1 MAFRKITDFIQ
12 ADVITGF
19 IKDKLDAT
27 MVARNVVDT
36 RTQAQL
42 GYGSSYKVPG
52 VGALTV
58 NQYAGNA
65 ITPENATST
74 NEIIAMDQY
83 PYVSYYLEDSDV
95 NEANAL
101 SVAGAWAAE
110 AGMRIAQ
117 VVDKYIF
124 TKITADAETATGL
137 GVTATPIALDTDAKI
152 LDYVELVATTLKEA
166 NIDMDAVMVV
176 PAFMEVSL
184 AKSMGVLVQNQGLN
198 AAIEA
203 GKVGR
208 LFGIDIFSS
217 TNLPAGVAGGL
228 AAGEYRLLAGKR
240 SCFHLVEGTSIVK
253 SGDSETRPASW
264 NQLGLVYGADFSNA
278 TSWYTGVVTK

>member
-1 MAFRKITDFIQ
+1 
-12 ADVITGF
+12 
-19 IKDKLDAT
+19 

-65 ITPENATST
+65 ITPENATAT

-101 SVAGAWAAE
+101 SVAGAWASE

-124 TKITADAETATGL
+124 TKIAADAETAAGL
-137 GVTATPIALDTDAKI
+137 GVTGTAIQLDTDAKI
-152 LDYVELVATTLKEA
+152 LDYVENFATVLKEA
-166 NIDMDAVMVV
+166 NIDTDAVMVI
-176 PAFMEVSL
+176 PSFMEVSL
-184 AKSMGVLVQNQGLN
+184 SRSLGTLVQNPNIAG
-198 AAIEA
+198 AIEA

-208 LFGIDIFSS
+208 LFGLDIYSS
-217 TNLPAGVAGGL
+217 NNLPTGVAGGL
-228 AAGEYRLLAGKR
+228 AANEYRLLGGKR

-264 NQLGLVYGADFSNA
+264 NQLGMVYGADFSNA
-278 TSWYTGVVTK
+278 VSWYTGVVRK

>member
-1 MAFRKITDFIQ
+1 MAFRKIVDFIQ

-19 IKDKLDAT
+19 IKDKLEAT
-27 MVARNVVDT
+27 MVARNVVDV

-58 NQYAGNA
+58 NSYAGNA

-95 NEANAL
+95 NEASAL
-101 SVAGAWAAE
+101 SVAGAWANE
-110 AGMRIAQ
+110 AGVRIAQ

-137 GVTATPIALDTDAKI
+137 GVTTVPIALTDDTKV
-152 LDYVELVATTLKEA
+152 LDYIELFATTLKEA
-166 NIDMDAVMVV
+166 NIDTDAVMVI
-176 PAFMEVSL
+176 PAFLETSL
-184 AKSMGVLVQNQGLN
+184 TRSMGTLSSNQAVSGT
-198 AAIEA
+198 IEA
-203 GKVGR
+203 GKIGR
-208 LFGIDIFSS
+208 LFGIDIYSS
-217 TNLPAGVAGGL
+217 TNLPTGVAGGL
-228 AAGEYRLLAGKR
+228 VAGEYRLLGGKR
-240 SCFHLVEGTSIVK
+240 SCFHLVEGTMVVK

-264 NQLGLVYGADFSNA
+264 NQLGMVYGADFSNA

>member
-1 MAFRKITDFIQ
+1 MPFRKLTDFIQ

-19 IKDKLDAT
+19 IKDKLEAN
-27 MVARNVVDT
+27 MVARNVVDV

-58 NQYAGNA
+58 NQYSGTGV
-65 ITPENATST
+65 TPQDATST

-101 SVAGAWAAE
+101 SLAGAWGAE

-137 GVTATPIALDTDAKI
+137 GVTATPIVLDTDAKI
-152 LDYVELVATTLKEA
+152 LDYVELFATTLKEA
-166 NIDMDAVMVV
+166 NIDSDAVMVV

-184 AKSMGVLVQNQGLN
+184 ARSLGTLVQNQAISGQ
-198 AAIEA
+198 IEA

-208 LFGIDIFSS
+208 LFGIDIYSS
-217 TNLPAGVAGGL
+217 TNLPTGVAGGL
-228 AAGEYRLLAGKR
+228 VAGEYRLLGGKR

-278 TSWYTGVVTK
+278 TSWFTGVVKK

>member
-1 MAFRKITDFIQ
+1 M
-12 ADVITGF
+12 ITGF
-19 IKDKLDAT
+19 IKDKLEAN
-27 MVARNVVDT
+27 MVARNVVDV

-58 NQYAGNA
+58 NSYAGNA
-65 ITPENATST
+65 VTPENASST

-101 SVAGAWAAE
+101 SLAGAWGAE

-124 TKITADAETATGL
+124 TKIAADAETATGL
-137 GVTATPIALDTDAKI
+137 GVTTVPIALTDDAKI
-152 LDYVELVATTLKEA
+152 LDYVELFATVLKEA
-166 NIDMDAVMVV
+166 NIDADAVMVI
-176 PAFMEVSL
+176 PSFMEVSL
-184 AKSMGVLVQNQGLN
+184 TRSLGTLVQNQAVSG
-198 AAIEA
+198 AIEA

-208 LFGIDIFSS
+208 LFGIDIYSS
-217 TNLPAGVAGGL
+217 NNLPTGVAGGL
-228 AAGEYRLLAGKR
+228 AAGEYRLLGGKR
-240 SCFHLVEGTSIVK
+240 SCFHLIEGTTIVK

-264 NQLGLVYGADFSNA
+264 NQLGMVYGADFSNA
-278 TSWYTGVVTK
+278 VSWYTGVVTK